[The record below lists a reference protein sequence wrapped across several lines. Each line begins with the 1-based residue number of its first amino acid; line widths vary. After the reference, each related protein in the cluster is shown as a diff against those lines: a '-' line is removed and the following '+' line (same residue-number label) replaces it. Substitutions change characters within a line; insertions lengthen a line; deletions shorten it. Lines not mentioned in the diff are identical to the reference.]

1 MLRFASLP
9 LTTTLTNTRGL
20 RRLFP
25 SHTQGLFIGFGAFL
39 AASVGGAC
47 PGLAATNPGL
57 QKIVTGAFG
66 LPFGLLMVLTC
77 GAELFTGNTA
87 LVTAAVYEGKVRFAN
102 SIVSCYIASHHE
114 RTCMQRASTR
124 QHKLTAGSRPAAR
137 TGPKPRAAVGWIGVD
152 LG

>member
-1 MLRFASLP
+1 M
-9 LTTTLTNTRGL
+9 
-20 RRLFP
+20 
-25 SHTQGLFIGFGAFL
+25 QGLFIGFGAFL

-87 LVTAAVYEGKVRFAN
+87 LVTAAFYEGKVRLVYR
-102 SIVSCYIASHHE
+102 IVSCRSASRRISSSHACSARARAKTNPTQHGVRE
-114 RTCMQRASTR
+114 RLSSCRLNMTQTQRCR
-124 QHKLTAGSRPAAR
+124 GLN
-137 TGPKPRAAVGWIGVD
+137 
-152 LG
+152 